1 MSRSFGEQVGKGM
14 PPNNLP
20 VAYTSFI
27 GRESEL
33 AAIRAMLT
41 SRRLLTLTG
50 PGGCGKTRLALQTA
64 WEVLESFPDGVWWCD
79 LSRVPDPAYV
89 PQEVASA
96 LKIATQP
103 GRSIIDGVHESISD
117 KKILVVLDNCEH
129 VQSACAALATALL
142 NRCPNL
148 RILATSLQSLGL
160 PVEKAWNVPPMAV
173 PSHASVQDEEASP
186 ALSSLDGVQLFI
198 QRAIEALPEFRL
210 SAENAG
216 SVARICSRLDG
227 IPLAIELA
235 AARINLLNAEQID
248 ERLDGA
254 LQLLKRSSGSD
265 IPRHQTLQATL
276 DWTHQFLS
284 APEQALLRRLA
295 IFNGSFN
302 LEMVEAI
309 CWNEEEFPAALD
321 LLSSLM
327 EKSFLLILPHQA
339 QTGRRYRL
347 LEIIRQY
354 AREKLEKSGEAQ
366 KLRFG
371 FLEWCVELAEQ
382 AEPHLTGADLVRWFH
397 RLEIELDNLR
407 TALRWACTS
416 QQVEPGLRLAA
427 ALYRLWMR
435 GSLLTEGLN
444 WLEELL
450 HLEAGLR
457 AGDPTQAIPAAVRAQ
472 AAYVCGRLAI
482 RLWDE
487 KRALQRGQESLE
499 LFSQLGDPAGK
510 ARALD
515 LLALVSQTRY
525 DFPAAIRLQEE
536 AIAFWKTTSD
546 THNLAVSLINLGTF
560 YQDQGDYRQA
570 ADYYAQAIPL
580 VQSMTDSWA
589 SASGNLAEAF
599 YKQGDYRRAE
609 ALCRE
614 CLTQIARSGNQYSQ
628 AEIYLILGRIAY
640 LQGNLDRAEDLFQ
653 ESTQLSQ
660 QIANPAKLGEALN
673 GLANVAHQ
681 SGRLDQSRA
690 LYEQSLVAL
699 QNARHLRGIAALRLG
714 LGRLEADQGRMDA
727 AEELFHASLQLAL
740 DTHDPLAMV
749 EALEQLA
756 GLLAQRNEPAGW
768 QQAVRWLALTQAQRS
783 QMHAPLPPIDTP
795 YYEQTIQTLRSRIEE
810 PLFFSQQKAAASTN
824 LEKQVGAILAEPA
837 REFATQNLS
846 IAPIETT
853 QLRIHA
859 LGPVRVIVQDRNLAR
874 SDWVYIKS
882 RELLF
887 YLLHR
892 PFVTKE
898 QIGLD
903 LWPDIST
910 EQLRANFHRTLFY
923 LRKAL
928 GRADWILYTQ
938 GTYAFNQDQGYW
950 YDVAVFEDHIKQA
963 SRSGLLTTLPP
974 DKRPQAINH
983 LEAAV
988 DLWRGDYLEDLNT
1001 EQWAIYPREALR
1013 QAYLAAMIDLGQLF
1027 FIEARYQQAA
1037 AIFQRILSVDDLL
1050 ELAHRELMRC
1060 FARQNEVGQ
1069 ALRHYQ
1075 QLRQLLND
1083 ELGSEPSRETQ
1094 LLYERLRR
1102 GDDV

>member
-1 MSRSFGEQVGKGM
+1 M

-20 VAYTSFI
+20 EAYTSFI
-27 GRESEL
+27 GRENEL
-33 AAIRAMLT
+33 GVIRALLE

-64 WEVLESFPDGVWWCD
+64 WEVLGTFPDGVWWCD
-79 LSRVPDPAYV
+79 LSHVPDPAYV
-89 PQEVASA
+89 AQEVASA

-103 GRSIIDGVHESISD
+103 GRSIIEVVHETIGD
-117 KKILVVLDNCEH
+117 KQILVVLDNCEH
-129 VQSACAALATALL
+129 IQSACAALATTLL
-142 NRCPNL
+142 NYCPNL
-148 RILATSLQSLGL
+148 RILATSLLPLGL
-160 PVEKAWNVPPMAV
+160 PLEKAWNVPSMAV
-173 PSHASVQDEEASP
+173 PSPGSIQDEESSL
-186 ALSSLDGVQLFI
+186 ALSELDGVQLFI
-198 QRAIEALPEFRL
+198 QRAVEALPEFRL
-210 SAENAG
+210 SAENAD

-235 AARINLLNAEQID
+235 AARINLLNAEQIN
-248 ERLDGA
+248 ERLDSA
-254 LQLLKRSSGSD
+254 LQLLKRSSGGD

-327 EKSFLLILPHQA
+327 EKSFLLILPRQA
-339 QTGRRYRL
+339 QTERRYRL

-366 KLRFG
+366 KLRFR
-371 FLEWCVELAEQ
+371 FLEWCVKLAEQ
-382 AEPHLTGADLVRWFH
+382 AEPHLTGADLVRWFN

-407 TALRWACTS
+407 MALRWACTS

-435 GSLLTEGLN
+435 GSLLTEGVN

-450 HLEAGLR
+450 HLEADLR
-457 AGDPTQAIPAAVRAQ
+457 AGDPSQAVSAAVRAQ
-472 AAYVCGRLAI
+472 AAYGCGRLAI

-525 DFPAAIRLQEE
+525 DFPAAIRLQDE

-560 YQDQGDYRQA
+560 HQDQGDYRQA
-570 ADYYAQAIPL
+570 ADYYAQALPL

-589 SASGNLAEAF
+589 SANGNLAEAF

-614 CLTQIARSGNQYSQ
+614 CLNQITRSGNQYSQ
-628 AEIYLILGRIAY
+628 AEIHLILGRIAY
-640 LQGNLDRAEDLFQ
+640 LQGYLEQAEDSFQ
-653 ESTQLSQ
+653 KSRQLSQ
-660 QIANPAKLGEALN
+660 AIANPAKLGEALN

-681 SGRLDQSRA
+681 SGRLDPSRA

-699 QNARHLRGIAALRLG
+699 QNARHLRGIAAQRLG
-714 LGRLEADQGRMDA
+714 LGRLEADQGRMDE
-727 AEELFHASLQLAL
+727 AEELFRASLQLAL
-740 DTHDPLAMV
+740 DAHDPLGMV

-756 GLLAQRNEPAGW
+756 GLLAQRKEPTGW
-768 QQAVRWLALTQAQRS
+768 QRAARWLAITEAQRG
-783 QMHAPLPPIDTP
+783 QMSAPLHPIETP
-795 YYEQTIQTLRSRIEE
+795 YHEQTIQTLRDELGTTTFYS
-810 PLFFSQQKAAASTN
+810 LQKEASSFN
-824 LEKQVGAILAEPA
+824 LEEQARAILAQSP
-837 REFATQNLS
+837 REIATENLS
-846 IAPIETT
+846 AASIEIV
-853 QLRIHA
+853 QLRILA
-859 LGPVRVIVQDRNLAR
+859 LGPARVVVQGRDLAR
-874 SDWVYIKS
+874 SDWVYLKS

-887 YLLHR
+887 YLLQR
-892 PFVTKE
+892 SFATKE

-903 LWPDIST
+903 LWPEVSPD
-910 EQLRANFHRTLFY
+910 QLRANFHRTLFY

-928 GRADWILYTQ
+928 GGGDWILYAQ
-938 GTYAFNQDQGYW
+938 GTYSFNQEQGYW
-950 YDVAVFEDHIKQA
+950 YDVAVFEAQLKQA
-963 SRSGLLTTLPP
+963 HSSGLPAMLPP
-974 DKRPQAINH
+974 DRRAQAIQH
-983 LEAAV
+983 LESAV
-988 DLWRGDYLEDLNT
+988 GLWRGDYIEDLNT
-1001 EQWAIYPREALR
+1001 EQWAIYPRESLR
-1013 QAYLAAMIDLGQLF
+1013 QSYLSALIDLGQLHF
-1027 FIEARYQQAA
+1027 LEARYQQAA
-1037 AIFQRILSVDDLL
+1037 AIFQRILIVDDLL

-1094 LLYERLRR
+1094 LLYNRLRR